1 MLGTLSTLK
10 QSENMHKGDKMT
22 MKQKILEAIGCFL
35 FMFSIISLASVAQGV
50 EQTVIEM
57 KGE

>member
-1 MLGTLSTLK
+1 
-10 QSENMHKGDKMT
+10 MT
-22 MKQKILEAIGCFL
+22 MKQKILEAIGCCL
-35 FMFSIISLASVAQGV
+35 FMFSIISLASITQGI